1 MIPGLG
7 RSPGAGHGNPLQY
20 VCLENPTGRGA
31 WRDTVHKVAK
41 SWKQLKGVSTHK
53 INSIQCIQW
62 MKTCLC
68 IVAEE
73 RQGRRVRGNPHWLL
87 HSDPRDGTETH
98 HLGSCGFMPT
108 FQMKIKH
115 SKKSYI
121 NHDESIYSNVHP
133 FLDLN

>member
-1 MIPGLG
+1 MKLTPGMGSTGCWHSVSVVSAVQQRAAASCPNTGSRL
-7 RSPGAGHGNPLQY
+7 RS
-20 VCLENPTGRGA
+20 
-31 WRDTVHKVAK
+31 
-41 SWKQLKGVSTHK
+41 
-53 INSIQCIQW
+53 
-62 MKTCLC
+62 
-68 IVAEE
+68 

-121 NHDESIYSNVHP
+121 NHDESIYSNVHL